1 MVNAN
6 SRGWILTMGNRK
18 QNVEISL
25 EKLKAMLDTMRYGS
39 ITLIIQDNYVVQ
51 IEKNEKIRLK

>member
-1 MVNAN
+1 MKDNL
-6 SRGWILTMGNRK
+6 RGWILTMGNR
-18 QNVEISL
+18 QLNVETSL
-25 EKLKAMLDTMRYGS
+25 EKLKAMLDTVSYGS

>member
-1 MVNAN
+1 MNV
-6 SRGWILTMGNRK
+6 MDNRK
-18 QNVEISL
+18 QNIEITVENIKKMVDS
-25 EKLKAMLDTMRYGS
+25 MQYGS

>member
-1 MVNAN
+1 MD
-6 SRGWILTMGNRK
+6 NRK
-18 QNVEISL
+18 QNIEVTVENIKKMVGS
-25 EKLKAMLDTMRYGS
+25 MQYGS

>member
-1 MVNAN
+1 MD
-6 SRGWILTMGNRK
+6 NRK
-18 QNVEISL
+18 QNIEITL
-25 EKLKAMLDTMRYGS
+25 EKNKKMVDSMQYGS